1 MFCILIMRMTNI
13 TRVDLNLLAPLA
25 ALLDERH
32 VSRAAQRVGLSQP
45 AMSRALQRLRA
56 TLGDE
61 LLVRD
66 LRGYQLTPRA
76 ERIRGQLLAIMP
88 TLDILFAAEIF
99 DPPSAKEEF
108 RLVGSDY
115 AALLFGPALFQ
126 RVFQQSPHSTLRFE
140 AWHDAVF
147 GDLERGAIDLVFYAV
162 APPPGFRVELLFEER
177 FVCLMSRDHPLA
189 DHERITLDDYLGCSH
204 IVINIL
210 GGQTVID
217 RQLETLGTPR
227 RASLT
232 VPYHAAAEMAVPGTM
247 LVATLPERLVSPHV
261 NDPVLRI
268 VLAPI
273 EIQRMSY
280 LMAWHPRLDD
290 DPAQRWLRDMIRSVT
305 ATL

>member
-1 MFCILIMRMTNI
+1 
-13 TRVDLNLLAPLA
+13 
-25 ALLDERH
+25 
-32 VSRAAQRVGLSQP
+32 
-45 AMSRALQRLRA
+45 
-56 TLGDE
+56 
-61 LLVRD
+61 
-66 LRGYQLTPRA
+66 
-76 ERIRGQLLAIMP
+76 
-88 TLDILFAAEIF
+88 
-99 DPPSAKEEF
+99 
-108 RLVGSDY
+108 
-115 AALLFGPALFQ
+115 LFQ

-162 APPPGFRVELLFEER
+162 APPPGIRVELLFEER

-189 DHERITLDDYLGCSH
+189 GHERITLDDYLGCSH
-204 IVINIL
+204 VVINIL
-210 GGQTVID
+210 DGQTVID

-232 VPYHAAAEMAVPGTM
+232 VPYHAAAELAVPGTM

-268 VLAPI
+268 VPAPI